1 MPSLR
6 LHPDFSCPAITHIEV
21 NISRPRADLLI
32 LSYALMGKI
41 NDIRMPPVAKP
52 KRSHD
57 LWLHTCFEAFV
68 RPASGSG
75 YYEFNF
81 APSTK
86 WAAYRFDSYRTG
98 RRAVDEI
105 SKVQIAAQSAGGRY
119 TLQASL
125 ELGRLSGFSPD
136 VVWHLG
142 LSAVIEDAGGAKSYW
157 ALRHPSGKPDFHS
170 ADCFAHELSPAA

>member
-6 LHPDFSCPAITHIEV
+6 LHPDSSCPAITHIEV
-21 NISRPRADLLI
+21 NIARPRADELI
-32 LSYALMGKI
+32 LSYALTGKI
-41 NDIRMPPVAKP
+41 DDIRMPPVAKP
-52 KRSHD
+52 KRGND

-68 RPASGSG
+68 RPSSGAD

-81 APSTK
+81 APSRE
-86 WAAYRFDSYRTG
+86 WAVFRFDSYRTG
-98 RRAVDEI
+98 RRAADEI
-105 SKVQIAAQSAGGRY
+105 SKVQIETQGGSGRY

-125 ELGRLSGFSPD
+125 ELGRLSGFPPD

-142 LSAVIEDAGGAKSYW
+142 LSAVIEDLGGAKSYW